1 MKLRT
6 TLVPFLLLFSL
17 PGCYSSGALVA
28 EGGGKVNQKPIVD
41 RWATDAEWLGQAKG
55 APTDEERDALVQA
68 DKERA
73 DAQLGEELSEEEAK
87 VKLEAAKVKLEAEQV
102 KAEEE
107 AKVKLE
113 AERKAKEQ
121 AEEEA
126 KIKIAQNILKLKA
139 LNSCVNCN
147 LSGANFEGADLR
159 SADLTGAN
167 LSGANLKGA
176 DLKYVEFSQSLIYSK
191 GKYVGQFARLGAGS
205 YPADLTGADLT
216 GANLSGADLTK
227 VNLRSADLTGAD
239 LTGAFLWEAHLKN
252 ANLTGAI
259 LKDTKVEGA
268 IFCNTK
274 TPWGLDNS
282 GCKE

>member
-87 VKLEAAKVKLEAEQV
+87 VKLEAAKVKLEAE
-102 KAEEE
+102 
-107 AKVKLE
+107 
-113 AERKAKEQ
+113 RKAKEQ

-167 LSGANLKGA
+167 LTGANLKGA